1 MPPALHAEVSRKA
14 ELERVSLNQFITTAV
29 AAAVGWNDDGEHED
43 AGPRI
48 SRRTLAFAL
57 AANLVVVTIAGVVA
71 LALLVAALSGG
82 V

>member
-29 AAAVGWNDDGEHED
+29 AAAVGWNDDEQRED
-43 AGPRI
+43 AVPRI
-48 SRRTLAFAL
+48 SRRTLTFAL
-57 AANLVVVTIAGVVA
+57 VANLVVVTIAGIVA
-71 LALLVAALSGG
+71 LALLVAALRG